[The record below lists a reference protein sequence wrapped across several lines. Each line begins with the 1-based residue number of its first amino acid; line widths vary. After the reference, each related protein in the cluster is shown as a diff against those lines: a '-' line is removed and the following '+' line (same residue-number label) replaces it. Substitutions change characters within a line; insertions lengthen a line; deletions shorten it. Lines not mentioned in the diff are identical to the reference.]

1 MAERCTS
8 LYRSAQCRSA
18 RECDFSFPTS
28 VAGLVTV
35 GIILV
40 VAMLITLGATAHL
53 LTDRFKTIMLISVG
67 VG

>member
-1 MAERCTS
+1 
-8 LYRSAQCRSA
+8 
-18 RECDFSFPTS
+18 

>member
-18 RECDFSFPTS
+18 KCDFSFPTI